1 MAVEVILEILRR
13 RREAVVENWLQRT
26 IETYPEQIS
35 RFLQREKDP
44 FRNPVG
50 QALKEGLPALFDE
63 LAGGMDAERMTP
75 PLHAIV
81 RIRAVQDFTASEA
94 VSFVL
99 LLKPIVRREAAGSA
113 GAEDL
118 AAVEERIDRM
128 VLLAF
133 DLFVKCREKIYE
145 IKADEARRRVYL
157 LERAHAMSD
166 GPGEEGT

>member
-1 MAVEVILEILRR
+1 MAVEAILEVLRR
-13 RREAVVENWLQRT
+13 RRETVIQNWLQRT

-50 QALKEGLPALFDE
+50 QALKEGIPALFDE
-63 LAGGMDAERMTP
+63 LVGEMNVERMTP
-75 PLHAIV
+75 PLLGIV
-81 RIRAVQDFTASEA
+81 RVRAVQDFTASEA
-94 VSFVL
+94 VAFVL
-99 LLKPIVRREAAGSA
+99 LLKPIVRGEVGGSA

-118 AAVEERIDRM
+118 AAVDERIDRV

-133 DLFVKCREKIYE
+133 DLFMKCREKIYE

-166 GPGEEGT
+166 GPEEEGT